1 LETGRRVC
9 GVCARLQRL
18 APLTTRGPRPT
29 SYSKYLDVTVRA
41 QPTHSAM
48 SHFPKKGVESQVA
61 PTLRCCGLYVGH
73 SAAVLADTP

>member
-1 LETGRRVC
+1 MKTITSQVVFCSC
-9 GVCARLQRL
+9 GN
-18 APLTTRGPRPT
+18 LTPKAG
-29 SYSKYLDVTVRA
+29 VTVRA

-61 PTLRCCGLYVGH
+61 PTLRSCGLYVGH